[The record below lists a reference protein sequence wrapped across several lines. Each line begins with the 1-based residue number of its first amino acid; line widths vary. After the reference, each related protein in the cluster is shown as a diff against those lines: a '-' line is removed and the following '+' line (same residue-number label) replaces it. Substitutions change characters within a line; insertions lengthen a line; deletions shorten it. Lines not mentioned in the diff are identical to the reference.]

1 MTAADRATL
10 PPLLAIE
17 PLERLL
23 DAHGIGEGPLEAT
36 LIGEGHSNVTF
47 LLRRGATEV
56 VLRRP
61 PRPPFDPR
69 AHDVLRE
76 ARFLSALDG
85 TAARIPEVLLVCDDR
100 AVLDVPFY
108 VMAKIDGHVVT
119 STLPAALSSDG
130 QRRAVADELVDALV
144 ELHTVDVRRPAIA
157 AFGDGERFLERQ
169 LRRWGG
175 IWETRR
181 AREVPEADEVLA
193 WLHDHRPQQADV
205 TVVHGD
211 YRLGNVIF
219 APQAPA
225 HLAAILDWEIATV
238 GDPLIDLGWLLS
250 AWPEPGDDAGAILS
264 LAAAVADGGFPSRRQ
279 LAERYAERSGRSV
292 ETLGWYTTFAFWR
305 GAVGLETIYA
315 QAVRGT
321 TDDPYA
327 LELETGVPELARR
340 ALREAR
346 ATG

>member
-1 MTAADRATL
+1 MTGAEALA
-10 PPLLAIE
+10 PLLVLE

-23 DAHGIGEGPLEAT
+23 DAHGIGAGLLEAT
-36 LIGEGHSNVTF
+36 PIGEGHSNVTF
-47 LLRRGATEV
+47 LLRRGETEL

-76 ARFLSALDG
+76 ARFLTALRG

-108 VMAKIDGHVVT
+108 VMAKLDGHVIT
-119 STLPAALSSDG
+119 STLPAELAGSA
-130 QRRAVADELVDALV
+130 QREAIADELVGALV
-144 ELHTVDVRRPAIA
+144 ELHAVDVRRPAIA

-181 AREVPEADEVLA
+181 ARDVPEADEVLA
-193 WLHDHRPQQADV
+193 WLRDNQPPQAGI

-219 APQAPA
+219 APGAPA
-225 HLAAILDWEIATV
+225 RLAAILDWEIATV
-238 GDPLIDLGWLLS
+238 GDPLIDLGWLLA
-250 AWPEPGDDAGAILS
+250 AWPEPGDDSGAILS
-264 LAAAVADGGFPSRRQ
+264 LAGAVADGGFPSRRQ
-279 LAERYAERSGRSV
+279 LAERYAQRSGRSIDA
-292 ETLGWYTTFAFWR
+292 LGWYTTFAFWR

-327 LELETGVPELARR
+327 LALESGVPELARR
-340 ALREAR
+340 ALRETTR
-346 ATG
+346 

>member
-1 MTAADRATL
+1 MTGAEALA
-10 PPLLAIE
+10 PLLALE

-23 DAHGIGEGPLEAT
+23 DAHGIGAGPLEAT
-36 LIGEGHSNVTF
+36 PLGEGHSNVTF
-47 LLRRGATEV
+47 LLRRGATEL

-76 ARFLSALDG
+76 ARFLTALRG

-108 VMAKIDGHVVT
+108 VMAKLDGDVIT
-119 STLPAALSSDG
+119 STLPAALAG
-130 QRRAVADELVDALV
+130 GAQREAIADELIGALV
-144 ELHTVDVRRPAIA
+144 ELHAVDVQLPAIA
-157 AFGDGERFLERQ
+157 AFGDGERFLDRQ

-181 AREVPEADEVLA
+181 AREVPEADEVLV
-193 WLHDHRPQQADV
+193 WLREHQPPQADV

-219 APQAPA
+219 APGAPA
-225 HLAAILDWEIATV
+225 RLAAILDWEIATV
-238 GDPLIDLGWLLS
+238 GDPLIDLGWLLA
-250 AWPEPGDDAGAILS
+250 AWPEPGDDSGAILS
-264 LAAAVADGGFPSRRQ
+264 LAGAVADGGFPSRRQ
-279 LAERYAERSGRSV
+279 LAERYAQRSGRSIDA
-292 ETLGWYTTFAFWR
+292 LGWYTTFAFWR

-327 LELETGVPELARR
+327 LALESGVPELARR
-340 ALREAR
+340 ALRETTR
-346 ATG
+346 